1 MKFENLRIKRKN
13 KIKILNLS
21 RFFQNSHEI
30 YILRKRIFKYNKDN
44 KSMWSFDSLKLVLRL
59 IWCHGVLISNMKSF
73 IYSEEEDY
81 EENS

>member
-44 KSMWSFDSLKLVLRL
+44 KSM
-59 IWCHGVLISNMKSF
+59 
-73 IYSEEEDY
+73 
-81 EENS
+81 